1 VKQQRE
7 GSGLNGVRLLPRD
20 ESFWKFFTSQTA
32 FLTSAA
38 DLLSEAAR
46 GGDSQLTGAAIKI
59 KALERKSS
67 QSLCNL
73 HLRLHKTFITPIDPE
88 DISLL
93 SEHLDHLLDELEAIG
108 YRLSAYRLEPI
119 PPLMV
124 ELSKRMHTCA
134 QLLERA
140 FVLLSHR
147 ESVDEPCGGILTME
161 EETDQFVLQGV
172 TELFGKEKDPIAIMK
187 KKEIYDIFERMS
199 DSCQDLAN
207 ALQNVSLKN
216 S

>member
-1 VKQQRE
+1 VKQRRG

-20 ESFWKFFTSQTA
+20 ESFWEFFTSQTA

-38 DLLSEAAR
+38 DLLRQAAQ
-46 GGDSQLTGAAIKI
+46 GGDSQLAAAAIEI

-67 QSLCNL
+67 QTLCDL

-93 SEHLDHLLDELEAIG
+93 SERLDRLLDELEAIA
-108 YRLSAYRLEPI
+108 YRLSAYRLVPI
-119 PPLMV
+119 PPLMS
-124 ELSKRMHTCA
+124 ELSKRMHECA

-140 FVLLSHR
+140 FVLLSR
-147 ESVDEPCGGILTME
+147 DESADEPCGSILKMV
-161 EETDQFVLQGV
+161 EETDQLVREGV
-172 TELFGKEKDPIAIMK
+172 TELFANEKDPIAIMK
-187 KKEIYDIFERMS
+187 KKEIYDLFERMS
-199 DSCQDLAN
+199 GSCQDLAN